1 MVVYTSKN
9 TVIVASLIV
18 RMLRYVAAYEA
29 HHSRYGRLLQEYLIF
44 FISS

>member
-18 RMLRYVAAYEA
+18 CTLRYVAAYEA
-29 HHSRYGRLLQEYLIF
+29 HHSSYGRLLQEYLIF